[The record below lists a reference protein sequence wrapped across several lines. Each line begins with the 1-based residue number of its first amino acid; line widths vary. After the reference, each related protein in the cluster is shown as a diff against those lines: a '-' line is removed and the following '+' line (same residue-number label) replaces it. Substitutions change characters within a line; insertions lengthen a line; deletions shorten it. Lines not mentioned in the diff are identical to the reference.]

1 MIFNPSLI
9 RLNAGKRSVPLVVSP
24 DRSTTHGTLIITHDY
39 HQVQDPKRCWYHNT
53 YPTITQPRTSHHSL
67 DGPAETQQRECPAFH
82 KQRLWPWQGMRRTAV
97 PWVPLIWQRRRTR
110 KIIII
115 VPPASKTMTNLAT
128 ILLMAPSSGPEGG
141 QTRHHHQQLVLS
153 LPLPSPPL
161 SDTTTCG
168 AIGHWYYCCC

>member
-1 MIFNPSLI
+1 MQASGVSL
-9 RLNAGKRSVPLVVSP
+9 SSFSP

-39 HQVQDPKRCWYHNT
+39 QVQDPKRCWYHNT